1 MVVVPADDPQ
11 RHSGEFEGPE
21 CIRNARYVKDLCPL
35 GVVYSE
41 GAKGSAVLRQ
51 ALKAAEEAEKEW
63 EADSPEARKE
73 ALSAAQNA
81 ADFAQQT
88 YKHLRLVH
96 N

>member
-1 MVVVPADDPQ
+1 VCLEQEACRQQSAGVITANKSAGIASMQCAAYAAPA
-11 RHSGEFEGPE
+11 E
-21 CIRNARYVKDLCPL
+21 ALLC
-35 GVVYSE
+35 V
-41 GAKGSAVLRQ
+41 AQ

-63 EADSPEARKE
+63 EADSPDARKE
-73 ALSAAQNA
+73 ALVYAQNA

>member
-1 MVVVPADDPQ
+1 ML
-11 RHSGEFEGPE
+11 
-21 CIRNARYVKDLCPL
+21 K
-35 GVVYSE
+35 
-41 GAKGSAVLRQ
+41 

-63 EADSPEARKE
+63 EADSPQARKE
-73 ALSAAQNA
+73 ALSNAQNA

>member
-1 MVVVPADDPQ
+1 MLP
-11 RHSGEFEGPE
+11 
-21 CIRNARYVKDLCPL
+21 
-35 GVVYSE
+35 
-41 GAKGSAVLRQ
+41 RQ

>member
-1 MVVVPADDPQ
+1 M
-11 RHSGEFEGPE
+11 
-21 CIRNARYVKDLCPL
+21 L
-35 GVVYSE
+35 
-41 GAKGSAVLRQ
+41 Q

-63 EADSPEARKE
+63 EADSPQARKE
-73 ALSAAQNA
+73 ALSNAQNA

>member
-1 MVVVPADDPQ
+1 MMYSPDSQA
-11 RHSGEFEGPE
+11 RPE
-21 CIRNARYVKDLCPL
+21 LCSSS
-35 GVVYSE
+35 YST
-41 GAKGSAVLRQ
+41 KQLRSLHAMLQ

-63 EADSPEARKE
+63 EADSPQARKE
-73 ALSAAQNA
+73 ALSNAQNA